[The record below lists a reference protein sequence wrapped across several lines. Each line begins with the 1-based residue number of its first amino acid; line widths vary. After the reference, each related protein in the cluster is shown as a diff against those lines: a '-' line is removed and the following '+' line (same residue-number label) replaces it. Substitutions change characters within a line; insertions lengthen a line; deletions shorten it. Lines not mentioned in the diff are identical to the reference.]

1 MDIWDENKL
10 AIFIMFFI
18 PGFICVKMY
27 GLIYPS
33 QRKDAGFLLYDAV
46 TYSCINYAL
55 WSWAIYLIETYGVH
69 PVYKAM
75 FYFFIMFLSPIL
87 IVFIWNYIRSL
98 EIIKKLICH
107 PSESAWDYVFSQRKR
122 YWVEVFLK
130 DKTVVAGY
138 YGGRSFASSALVN
151 EHIYLEERWI
161 IDSDGAFE
169 RKVERSAGVIILHSE
184 ISHIEFREE
193 N

>member
-55 WSWAIYLIETYGVH
+55 WSWAIYLIEVYGVH
-69 PVYKAM
+69 PVCKAI
-75 FYFFIMFLSPIL
+75 FYFLIMFLSPIL
-87 IVFIWNYIRSL
+87 IVFLWNYIRSL

-130 DKTVVAGY
+130 DKTIVAGY
-138 YGGRSFASSALVN
+138 YGGNSFASSAPVN
-151 EHIYLEERWI
+151 EHIYLEQRWI